1 MSSNIELRNIN
12 GKQLIYV
19 EGDPFLI
26 LSFQL
31 DCDSC
36 YDAGTIDR
44 MMKNAVKMGCTG
56 ISLLLYWR
64 LIEPEEGKYDMTILK
79 SMLDSAAA
87 YGLKIVLVWFGSYK
101 NACMHY
107 APDWVIRDRT
117 RFARV
122 IKEDGSIA
130 PFVACPNGKELLEK
144 DIAAVSQVFLFLKSE
159 DAQNT
164 VILFQVNNETGIIGN
179 TDRCHCKV
187 CENLFIEGGYREKY
201 PDNAAEAFMAESILS
216 YQEAIAKK
224 AKEIYDIP
232 CYMNCWLA
240 QHSPD
245 SIPGYTYP
253 CGGPVYRVLDIY
265 RDKKKYVDFVSP
277 DIYTPGYRDFMR
289 IAEEYCFEGNPLYV
303 AEHALGKSS
312 RAYKNV
318 YYAFGEFGALGFDP
332 WAIDCAYPDM
342 MESPLC
348 DCFHERWSDEAYDM
362 LESFVPIRDCMIP
375 VAENMGTVRL
385 QYWVQEEG
393 ETSVTLLFED
403 VAVKVDYC
411 KPEFGASRGIVIR
424 MDDKE
429 FIVLGCKSTFCFLDR
444 NGEKLRLKDSWRGT
458 YKKRKF
464 IRERRNTISWNDD
477 AFTVMLKECG
487 VTLNIL
493 DE

>member
-159 DAQNT
+159 DTQ
-164 VILFQVNNETGIIGN
+164 IQ
-179 TDRCHCKV
+179 
-187 CENLFIEGGYREKY
+187 
-201 PDNAAEAFMAESILS
+201 
-216 YQEAIAKK
+216 
-224 AKEIYDIP
+224 
-232 CYMNCWLA
+232 
-240 QHSPD
+240 
-245 SIPGYTYP
+245 
-253 CGGPVYRVLDIY
+253 
-265 RDKKKYVDFVSP
+265 
-277 DIYTPGYRDFMR
+277 
-289 IAEEYCFEGNPLYV
+289 
-303 AEHALGKSS
+303 
-312 RAYKNV
+312 
-318 YYAFGEFGALGFDP
+318 
-332 WAIDCAYPDM
+332 
-342 MESPLC
+342 
-348 DCFHERWSDEAYDM
+348 
-362 LESFVPIRDCMIP
+362 
-375 VAENMGTVRL
+375 
-385 QYWVQEEG
+385 
-393 ETSVTLLFED
+393 
-403 VAVKVDYC
+403 
-411 KPEFGASRGIVIR
+411 
-424 MDDKE
+424 
-429 FIVLGCKSTFCFLDR
+429 
-444 NGEKLRLKDSWRGT
+444 
-458 YKKRKF
+458 
-464 IRERRNTISWNDD
+464 
-477 AFTVMLKECG
+477 
-487 VTLNIL
+487 
-493 DE
+493 